1 MLTII
6 FLVLKLN
13 GVIDWDW
20 VWIFSPIW
28 IPLIVCAV
36 GYLISLIVAIVVGLF
51 DERKEK

>member
-20 VWIFSPIW
+20 IWVFSPIW
-28 IPLIVCAV
+28 ISLIVYGAY
-36 GYLISLIVAIVVGLF
+36 YLISLIIAIIAGLF
-51 DERKEK
+51 KK